1 MTISIERI
9 KETNETKE
17 TQEDVKPTEEDIPF
31 DKSVLYQILQKP
43 PVYRIDYDLRQLRK
57 IIETFDCWKGVSLIK
72 KFQPGDYA
80 EIAKNAVLRELAPL
94 KKVFRMNDPAESCF
108 LVV

>member
-31 DKSVLYQILQKP
+31 DKSVLYQIL
-43 PVYRIDYDLRQLRK
+43 
-57 IIETFDCWKGVSLIK
+57 
-72 KFQPGDYA
+72 
-80 EIAKNAVLRELAPL
+80 
-94 KKVFRMNDPAESCF
+94 
-108 LVV
+108 